1 MERGYEICIRGR
13 LDAVLMSELG
23 DLEPETA
30 GTTNATTL
38 LTITTDDQATLHA
51 TMARIRDLGL
61 VVEWVA
67 KGSEHA
73 GDTSPPTVQAHD

>member
-1 MERGYEICIRGR
+1 MERGYDICIRGR

-23 DLEPETA
+23 DLAPMA
-30 GTTNATTL
+30 TNATTL
-38 LTITTDDQATLHA
+38 LTITTDDQATLHG